1 MRSAEFDRDLVLR
14 SAMEAFR
21 ARGYAK
27 TTMQDLVAATGLHPG
42 SLYAAFGNKRG
53 LLLATVDHYVQEK
66 GAQRRRCFDQPSPL
80 AGLKAFFTQLVDDA
94 LQGSCLLTR
103 TLMELAEQDEELH
116 LRFKV
121 IYGELESDLAQLLRQ
136 AGAQGELAPGCD
148 IPTLTAFLQVNIQGL
163 GTFAQCHPDRALLG
177 AVVDQLMAALTPR
190 R

>member
-1 MRSAEFDRDLVLR
+1 M
-14 SAMEAFR
+14 
-21 ARGYAK
+21 
-27 TTMQDLVAATGLHPG
+27 
-42 SLYAAFGNKRG
+42 
-53 LLLATVDHYVQEK
+53 
-66 GAQRRRCFDQPSPL
+66 
-80 AGLKAFFTQLVDDA
+80 DDA

-136 AGAQGELAPGCD
+136 ACERGELAPGGD

-163 GTFAQCHPDRALLG
+163 VTFAQCHPDPALLG
-177 AVVDQLMAALTPR
+177 GVVDQLMAALTPR

>member
-1 MRSAEFDRDLVLR
+1 MRSAEFNRDDVLR
-14 SAMEAFR
+14 NAMEAFR
-21 ARGYAK
+21 AKGYAK
-27 TTMQDLVAATGLHPG
+27 TTMQELVAATGLHPG

-53 LLLATVDHYVQEK
+53 LLLAAVDHYVQEK
-66 GAQRRRCFDQPSPL
+66 SALRRGFFAGQSPL
-80 AGLKAFFTQLVDDA
+80 AGIQAYLSQIVNDA
-94 LQGSCLLTR
+94 LCGTCLVTR

-136 AGAQGELAPGCD
+136 ASERGELAPGGD

-163 GTFAQCHPDRALLG
+163 VTFAQCHPDRALLG

>member
-53 LLLATVDHYVQEK
+53 LLLAAVDHYVQEK
-66 GAQRRRCFDQPSPL
+66 GALRRRCFDQPSPL

-121 IYGELESDLAQLLRQ
+121 IYGELESDLAQLLHQ
-136 AGAQGELAPGCD
+136 ASERGELAPGGD

-163 GTFAQCHPDRALLG
+163 VTFAQCHPDRALLG
-177 AVVDQLMAALTPR
+177 GVVDQLMAALTPR